1 MKSIYKDLGVFIQ
14 IILLVILG
22 ILCILTVYIKQLEPL
37 LELVIGLLLIV
48 TGINN
53 KRIYKRKFFTVIY
66 IVCGISLIIFTICS
80 VVING
85 I

>member
-14 IILLVILG
+14 IVLLIVLA
-22 ILCILTVYIKQLEPL
+22 ILCILTVWIKELEPL

-53 KRIYKRKFFTVIY
+53 HHRYKRKFFTVIY